1 MGTSRVTDL
10 ALVGTRRRIA
20 AAALALAA
28 ASGAACAGPD
38 FSKWKPYSPE
48 GAAFTVAM
56 PGTPVKEHQLAT
68 NPRGNLETDIYSLD
82 LAGGGFLTITDAVL
96 PPGLNLDAD
105 ATETFESSIARI
117 VESAS
122 GRVLYSRDV
131 TISGYAAREVDV
143 DVPTSVVEGGG
154 RLRARVVLAGP
165 RLYELIG
172 VVPNRRTAEVELA
185 HFLDSFTLR
194 EPRKTK

>member
-1 MGTSRVTDL
+1 MTDL
-10 ALVGTRRRIA
+10 ALVGTRRKIA
-20 AAALALAA
+20 AAALALLAA
-28 ASGAACAGPD
+28 CGAACAGAD
-38 FSKWKPYSPE
+38 FSDWKPFTPE
-48 GAAFTVAM
+48 GAAFTVSM
-56 PGTPVKEHQLAT
+56 PGTPVREHHLTT
-68 NPRGNLETDIYSLD
+68 NPRGNLETDIYSMD

-96 PPGLNLDAD
+96 PPGLNLEAD
-105 ATETFESSIARI
+105 ATETLESSLARI

-131 TISGYAAREVDV
+131 TISGYRAREVDV
-143 DVPTSVVEGGG
+143 DVPTSVVDGGG

-185 HFLDSFTLR
+185 HFLDSFSLR
-194 EPRKTK
+194 EPRKNK

>member
-1 MGTSRVTDL
+1 MSELIPAGI
-10 ALVGTRRRIA
+10 RRRIA
-20 AAALALAA
+20 AAALTLVAA
-28 ASGAACAGPD
+28 TSASCAGAD
-38 FSKWKPYSPE
+38 FSAWKPYSPE
-48 GAAFTVAM
+48 GAAFTVSM
-56 PGTPVKEHQLAT
+56 PGTPVKEHQLAK

-96 PPGLNLDAD
+96 PPGLNLEAG
-105 ATETFESSIARI
+105 AAEMLESSLARI

-143 DVPTSVVEGGG
+143 EVPTSVVEGGG

-165 RLYELIG
+165 RLYEHIG
-172 VVPNRRTAEVELA
+172 VLPNRRTAEVELA

-194 EPRKTK
+194 EARKTK

>member
-1 MGTSRVTDL
+1 MTDL

-20 AAALALAA
+20 AAAIALAA
-28 ASGAACAGPD
+28 ASGAACVGPD
-38 FSKWKPYSPE
+38 FSAWKPYSPE
-48 GAAFTVAM
+48 GAAFTVSM
-56 PGTPVKEHQLAT
+56 PGTPVKEHKLAK
-68 NPRGNLETDIYSLD
+68 NPGGNLETDIYSLD

-96 PPGLNLDAD
+96 PSGLDLEAGS
-105 ATETFESSIARI
+105 AEMLESSMARI

-122 GRVLYSRDV
+122 GRLLYSRDV

-143 DVPTSVVEGGG
+143 EVPTSVVEGGG

-165 RLYELIG
+165 RMYELIG
-172 VVPNRRTAEVELA
+172 VVPKRRTAEVELA

-194 EPRKTK
+194 VPRKTK

>member
-1 MGTSRVTDL
+1 MTDL

-20 AAALALAA
+20 AALLAFVA

-38 FSKWKPYSPE
+38 FSAWQPYTPE
-48 GAAFTVAM
+48 GAAFTVSM
-56 PGTPVKEHQLAT
+56 PGTPVKEHQLAK

-82 LAGGGFLTITDAVL
+82 LAGGGFLTITDSVL
-96 PPGLNLDAD
+96 PPGLNLEAD
-105 ATETFESSIARI
+105 AAETLESSLARI

-122 GRVLYSRDV
+122 GRVLYARDV
-131 TISGYAAREVDV
+131 TISGYPAREVDV
-143 DVPTSVVEGGG
+143 EVPTSVIEGGG
-154 RLRARVVLAGP
+154 RLRARAVRAGP

-194 EPRKTK
+194 DQRKKK